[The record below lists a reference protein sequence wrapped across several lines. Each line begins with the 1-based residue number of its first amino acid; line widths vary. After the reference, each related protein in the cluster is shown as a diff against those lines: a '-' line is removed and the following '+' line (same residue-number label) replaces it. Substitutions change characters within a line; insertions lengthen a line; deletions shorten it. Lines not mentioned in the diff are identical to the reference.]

1 MKILQGIL
9 SESKEYY
16 LEVKEKIKR
25 KLSRIAKGSVKER
38 LYDVYMGV
46 DKTNPQIIQRVLDE
60 DPDQG
65 LLYAQQDPT
74 AGDILLPKGDNYD
87 QIHQLIQ
94 NTFTAPP
101 QADID
106 VIQ

>member
-38 LYDVYMGV
+38 LIEGKKYFYLQYRVGKRVIHKYLGKRRPEDISA
-46 DKTNPQIIQRVLDE
+46 QIKERKALSAE
-60 DPDQG
+60 
-65 LLYAQQDPT
+65 L
-74 AGDILLPKGDNYD
+74 K
-87 QIHQLIQ
+87 
-94 NTFTAPP
+94 
-101 QADID
+101 
-106 VIQ
+106 